1 MLFRILNLQF
11 FTGSRWLTSPREM
24 PRGQDCQKRL
34 LTMPNTLRADVSLI
48 YLAAREKQ
56 MKKTTS
62 AGRQHSS
69 RSIFKLKHQPA
80 DSCLH

>member
-1 MLFRILNLQF
+1 
-11 FTGSRWLTSPREM
+11 M
-24 PRGQDCQKRL
+24 PRGQDWQKRL

-62 AGRQHSS
+62 AGRLHSS
-69 RSIFKLKHQPA
+69 
-80 DSCLH
+80 